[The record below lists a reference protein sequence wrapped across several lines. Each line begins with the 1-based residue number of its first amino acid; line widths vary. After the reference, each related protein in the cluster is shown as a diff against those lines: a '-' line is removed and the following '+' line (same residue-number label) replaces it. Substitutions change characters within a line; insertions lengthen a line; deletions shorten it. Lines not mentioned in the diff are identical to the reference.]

1 MPTVSITLSQ
11 AALDRI
17 KVVVDKFNSDTG
29 ENLTPKQWV
38 IQRIKSAVT
47 GAELHTHLDELQ
59 KQQKSDFEAEIIAKD
74 QELKDGLEV
83 T

>member
-1 MPTVSITLSQ
+1 MPTISLTFSQ
-11 AALDRI
+11 AVASRI
-17 KVVVDKFNSDTG
+17 KVVVDKYNDDTG

-47 GAELHTHLDELQ
+47 GAELHEHLAQLET
-59 KQQKSDFEAEIIAKD
+59 QQKSDFEAEIIAKD